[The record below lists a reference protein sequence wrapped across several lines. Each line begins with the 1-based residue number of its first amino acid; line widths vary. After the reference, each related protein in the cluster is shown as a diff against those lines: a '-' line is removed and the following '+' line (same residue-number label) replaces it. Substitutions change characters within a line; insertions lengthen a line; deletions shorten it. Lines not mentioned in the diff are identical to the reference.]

1 MQFQKGNKFWLARSS
16 HGRNPIFSDPEQLR
30 DACYEYFQWVED
42 NPLLEEKIFHASGI
56 ITKGKVEKMR
66 AMTIGGLR
74 IFLGICEQTWTNYK
88 NNSDFLGVVKE
99 VEEIIY
105 NQKLTGAAADLLNS
119 NIIARE
125 LGLSDKVQN
134 EHTGANG
141 TALQPPVF
149 NIVGVA
155 PKNED

>member
-30 DACYEYFQWVED
+30 NACYEYFEWVEE
-42 NPLLEEKIFHASGI
+42 NPLYEEKIFHSSGM
-56 ITKGKVEKMR
+56 ITKDTVTKMR
-66 AMTIGGLR
+66 AMTISGLC
-74 IFLGICEQTWTNYK
+74 IFLDIDRTTWENYR
-88 NNSDFLGVVKE
+88 NNPDFFRITKE

-105 NQKLTGAAADLLNS
+105 NQKFTGAAADMLNA

-125 LGLSDKVQN
+125 LGLSDKMQN

-141 TALQPPVF
+141 TALPAPVF
-149 NIVGVA
+149 NFNPIK
-155 PKNED
+155 PKDD